1 MRVIARVF
9 RGGIG
14 KEVEID
20 AVQFGFVPGRGAADA
35 VRVLKKPAPQYY
47 ANFGFSSVQHSD
59 SHVKRQIPAMW

>member
-9 RGGIG
+9 GGGIG

-35 VRVLKKPAPQYY
+35 VRVLKNLHRSIMPILVSAVY
-47 ANFGFSSVQHSD
+47 NI
-59 SHVKRQIPAMW
+59 QIHM